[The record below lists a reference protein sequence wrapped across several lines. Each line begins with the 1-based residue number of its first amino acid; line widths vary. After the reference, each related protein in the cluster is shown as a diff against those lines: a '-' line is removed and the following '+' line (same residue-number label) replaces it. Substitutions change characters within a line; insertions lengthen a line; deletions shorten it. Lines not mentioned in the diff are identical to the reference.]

1 MLSIQTNVNSL
12 IAQQN
17 LSTNNAFQARTI
29 QRLTS
34 GYRINSAGDDAAG
47 LAVANGLRDSVAE
60 LTQGVQNGNNG
71 VAQLQ
76 IMDGGL
82 SNISNILD
90 RLQTLATES
99 ASTTFTGQR
108 STLNAEYQNLL
119 GEIDRQATN
128 VNLNTGGTYEKQL
141 NVYLGGAS
149 SADSNAQVSV
159 NLANSA
165 VDTKGLQLTSTSV
178 MGGGTGFG
186 TVAHPN
192 TANMGDTQ
200 ATFDIGTDATTGEKF
215 TVGYV
220 NSNGAATQITATM
233 TAQAAGYSGA
243 DYVTALN
250 TALKDTGVTAMIGG
264 DGTLQ
269 FQGGGAFTVQYSIL
283 STGPTSGAV
292 IQGSGTPT
300 SLVNT
305 GNYNVSAAFQAFTD
319 GTDGADTQ
327 DLIFSSNG
335 TNTTVHLSSAA
346 GSYKA
351 DNIDHAL
358 TVINQQLTGTGI
370 QATYDAGGKI
380 SFQSSSAFTV
390 NKSNYS
396 DGTAG
401 SGDVFETG
409 NGAPATTV
417 TAANSDASVTGAA
430 LSAINSVTAALTT
443 LGKIQGTIG
452 AGENQLNYG
461 ITLAQSQI
469 TNFDSAQSQIRDTDV
484 AAEAANLSKAQVLQ
498 QASIAAMAQANSAP
512 QQVLSLLRQ

>member
-165 VDTKGLQLTSTSV
+165 VDTKGLQLTGTSV

-186 TVAHPN
+186 TTDTPN
-192 TANMGDTQ
+192 LANMGDTQ
-200 ATFDIGTDATTGEKF
+200 ATFDIGPDNTTGEVF

-220 NSNGAATQITATM
+220 DSNGAAQQATATM

-243 DYVTALN
+243 TYVQDLN

-269 FQGGGAFTVQYSIL
+269 FQGGGAFTVQYSL
-283 STGPTSGAV
+283 
-292 IQGSGTPT
+292 
-300 SLVNT
+300 
-305 GNYNVSAAFQAFTD
+305 
-319 GTDGADTQ
+319 
-327 DLIFSSNG
+327 
-335 TNTTVHLSSAA
+335 
-346 GSYKA
+346 
-351 DNIDHAL
+351 
-358 TVINQQLTGTGI
+358 
-370 QATYDAGGKI
+370 
-380 SFQSSSAFTV
+380 
-390 NKSNYS
+390 
-396 DGTAG
+396 
-401 SGDVFETG
+401 
-409 NGAPATTV
+409 
-417 TAANSDASVTGAA
+417 
-430 LSAINSVTAALTT
+430 
-443 LGKIQGTIG
+443 
-452 AGENQLNYG
+452 
-461 ITLAQSQI
+461 
-469 TNFDSAQSQIRDTDV
+469 
-484 AAEAANLSKAQVLQ
+484 
-498 QASIAAMAQANSAP
+498 
-512 QQVLSLLRQ
+512 